1 MRKLSAF
8 FSSFI
13 SLSINEKIDFPFAK
27 ELAQNKNK
35 PPKQLSFG
43 VLDFFCFACS
53 NSFSVLSLALSLFRL
68 VDLLGTNHRNTIYVI
83 HSYCYLI

>member
-1 MRKLSAF
+1 LSAF

-35 PPKQLSFG
+35 PQ
-43 VLDFFCFACS
+43 
-53 NSFSVLSLALSLFRL
+53 NNSVLEF
-68 VDLLGTNHRNTIYVI
+68 
-83 HSYCYLI
+83 